1 MTTPPWH
8 RRTAAACVAVAAVGA
23 LASLVALAG
32 GWDSV
37 PSSSDLITVE
47 SLGRPSVLANADG
60 AWVLYAPTLSVDC
73 SPPRG
78 CYAKTQRIH
87 YDFSCSP
94 RYAVMTERI
103 SMDLKGTILKQEV
116 LQGPAR
122 YVPSYDAGAASVLQT
137 FCPPPPGR
145 E

>member
-1 MTTPPWH
+1 MTHGPRH
-8 RRTAAACVAVAAVGA
+8 RHAAVAHIAVAASTGLSAPAA
-23 LASLVALAG
+23 LAANWESLPNVSAA
-32 GWDSV
+32 V
-37 PSSSDLITVE
+37 TVE
-47 SLGRPSVLANADG
+47 SLGPSALLERADG

-78 CYAKTQRIH
+78 CYARTQRIH

-103 SMDLKGTILKQEV
+103 SMDIGGAIVKHELLERT
-116 LQGPAR
+116 AAFA
-122 YVPSYDAGAASVLQT
+122 PSYDAGATSVLDA
-137 FCPPPPGR
+137 FCPLAPR